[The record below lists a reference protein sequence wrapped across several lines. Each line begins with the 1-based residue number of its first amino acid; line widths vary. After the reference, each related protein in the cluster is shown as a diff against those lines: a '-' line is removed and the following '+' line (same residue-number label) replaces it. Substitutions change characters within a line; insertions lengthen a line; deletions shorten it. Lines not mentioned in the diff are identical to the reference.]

1 MKTYYVQLANGESD
15 FFEAKTDHSAY
26 TKAGKFS
33 RQQESHIEYLAE
45 TFEDSEVDRVIV
57 DEKVV
62 TNPEDVVYDE
72 KAYDIARKNTP
83 HDKNGRATI
92 SKDDEWVKESE
103 WDEMFTQMASENK
116 TCSK

>member
-33 RQQESHIEYLAE
+33 KQWGSPIEYLAE

-57 DEKVV
+57 DEK
-62 TNPEDVVYDE
+62 
-72 KAYDIARKNTP
+72 
-83 HDKNGRATI
+83 ATV
-92 SKDDEWVKESE
+92 S
-103 WDEMFTQMASENK
+103 Q
-116 TCSK
+116 